1 MIDTII
7 FDADGVILDSEKL
20 WDKGQEEFLKRRGFR
35 YHRDQLKHLMTS
47 TSPAEG
53 VLVMQKH
60 YGFTGDPGLLARE
73 RIEIVRS
80 LFENELTLMEGFLDF
95 FNSIKTSHKTC
106 IATSLDQELLTLADT
121 RLGLAGLFGRNIFTI
136 AQVGHKGK
144 PDPAIF
150 LYAAQKMGSRPEQCL
165 VIEDSPYGITAAKR
179 AGMKCIGLATT
190 YDRSMLKE
198 ADQVFGSFSEIEADG
213 NFCCPAMN
221 GTSLSGAGR
230 R

>member
-20 WDKGQEEFLKRRGFR
+20 WDKGQEEFLKKRGFK
-35 YHRDQLKHLMTS
+35 YDRDKLKHLMTS

-60 YGFTGDPGLLARE
+60 YGFTGDPAILARE

-80 LFENELTLMEGFLDF
+80 LFESELTLMEGFLPYY
-95 FNSIKTSHKTC
+95 NSIKNTHKTC
-106 IATSLDQELLTLADT
+106 IATSLDNELLAIADR
-121 RLGLAGLFGRNIFTI
+121 RLGLAGLFGTNIFTI

-150 LYAAQKMGSRPEQCL
+150 LYAAQKMMSVPSRCL

-179 AGMKCIGLATT
+179 AGMRCIGLATT
-190 YDRSMLKE
+190 YGREMLSE
-198 ADQVFGSFSEIEADG
+198 ADVVVQSFDQIIIQ
-213 NFCCPAMN
+213 N
-221 GTSLSGAGR
+221 
-230 R
+230 

>member
-20 WDKGQEEFLKRRGFR
+20 WDKGQEEFLKRRGFK
-35 YHRDQLKHLMTS
+35 YERDKLKHLMTS

-60 YGFTGDPGLLARE
+60 YGFTGDPEVLARE

-80 LFENELTLMEGFLDF
+80 LFETELSLMPGFLVF
-95 FNSIKTSHKTC
+95 FNSIKFSHKTC
-106 IATSLDQELLTLADT
+106 IATSLDEELLSIADR
-121 RLGLAGLFGRNIFTI
+121 RLGLSGFFGPNIFTI

-150 LYAAQKMGSRPEQCL
+150 LYAAQQVGSRPEQCL

-179 AGMKCIGLATT
+179 AGMRCIGLATT
-190 YDRSMLKE
+190 YGSEMLAE
-198 ADQVFGSFSEIEADG
+198 ADAVVQSFGQIIIQ
-213 NFCCPAMN
+213 N
-221 GTSLSGAGR
+221 
-230 R
+230 

>member
-20 WDKGQEEFLKRRGFR
+20 WDKGQEEFLQRRGFK

-60 YGFTGDPGLLARE
+60 YGFTGDPGLLGRE

-80 LFENELTLMEGFLDF
+80 LFESELTLMEGFLDF
-95 FNSIKTSHKTC
+95 FNSIKISHKTC
-106 IATSLDQELLTLADT
+106 IATSLDEELLSIADR
-121 RLGLAGLFGRNIFTI
+121 RLGLVGFFGPNIFTI

-144 PDPAIF
+144 PDPAVF

-179 AGMKCIGLATT
+179 AGMRCLGLATT
-190 YDRSMLKE
+190 YDRSRLTE
-198 ADQVFGSFSEIEADG
+198 ADQVVGSFSEIEAGDLS
-213 NFCCPAMN
+213 CCPAMG
-221 GTSLSGAGR
+221 GTSCSGAGQR
-230 R
+230 

>member
-20 WDKGQEEFLKRRGFR
+20 WDKGQEEFLKRRGFK
-35 YHRDQLKHLMTS
+35 YERDKLKHLMTS

-60 YGFTGDPGLLARE
+60 YGFTGDPEVLARE
-73 RIEIVRS
+73 RIEIVKS
-80 LFENELTLMEGFLDF
+80 LFENELSLMDGFLDF
-95 FNSIKTSHKTC
+95 FNSIKLSHKTC
-106 IATSLDQELLTLADT
+106 IATSLDQELLSIADR
-121 RLGLAGLFGRNIFTI
+121 RLGLSGFFGPNIFTI

-150 LYAAQKMGSRPEQCL
+150 LYAAQQLGSRQDQCL

-179 AGMKCIGLATT
+179 AGMRCLGLATT
-190 YDRSMLKE
+190 YGSEMLAE
-198 ADQVFGSFSEIEADG
+198 ADVVVQSFGQIILQ
-213 NFCCPAMN
+213 N
-221 GTSLSGAGR
+221 
-230 R
+230 

>member
-20 WDKGQEEFLKRRGFR
+20 WDKGQEEFLKRRGFE
-35 YHRDQLKHLMTS
+35 YHRDKLKHLMTS

-60 YGFTGDPGLLARE
+60 YGFTGDPDVLARE

-80 LFENELTLMEGFLDF
+80 LFETELAMMEGFF
-95 FNSIKTSHKTC
+95 EYFSSIKNTHKTC
-106 IATSLDQELLTLADT
+106 IATSLDNELLAIADNK
-121 RLGLAGLFGRNIFTI
+121 LGLAGLFGPYIFTI
-136 AQVGHKGK
+136 AQVGHRGK

-150 LYAAQKMGSRPEQCL
+150 LYAAQQLGSRPEQCL

-179 AGMKCIGLATT
+179 AGMRCIGLATT
-190 YDRSMLKE
+190 YGQEMLSQ
-198 ADQVFGSFSEIEADG
+198 ADVVVQRFDQIT
-213 NFCCPAMN
+213 NQY
-221 GTSLSGAGR
+221 
-230 R
+230 

>member
-20 WDKGQEEFLKRRGFR
+20 WDKGQEEFLERRGFK
-35 YHRDQLKHLMTS
+35 YHRDKLKHLMTS

-60 YGFTGDPGLLARE
+60 YGFTGDPDVLARE

-80 LFENELTLMEGFLDF
+80 LFETELAMVDGFLEY
-95 FNSIKTSHKTC
+95 FNSIKTAHKTC
-106 IATSLDQELLTLADT
+106 IATSLDNELLVIADNK
-121 RLGLAGLFGRNIFTI
+121 LGLAGLFGSNIFTI

-150 LYAAQKMGSRPEQCL
+150 LFAAQQLGSRPEQCL

-179 AGMKCIGLATT
+179 AGMRCIGLATT
-190 YDRSMLKE
+190 YGQEMLSE
-198 ADQVFGSFSEIEADG
+198 ADVVVQRFDQIT
-213 NFCCPAMN
+213 NQN
-221 GTSLSGAGR
+221 
-230 R
+230 

>member
-20 WDKGQEEFLKRRGFR
+20 WDRGQEEFLKRRGFK
-35 YHRDQLKHLMTS
+35 YERDKLKHLMTS

-73 RIEIVRS
+73 RIEIVRN
-80 LFENELTLMEGFLDF
+80 LFQNELTLMTGFLEY
-95 FNSIKTSHKTC
+95 FNSIKNTHKTC
-106 IATSLDQELLTLADT
+106 IATSLDNELLTIADC
-121 RLGLAGLFGRNIFTI
+121 RLDLAGLFGPNIYTI

-150 LYAAQKMGSRPEQCL
+150 LYAAQQLGSRPGQCL

-179 AGMKCIGLATT
+179 AGMRCIGLATT
-190 YDRSMLKE
+190 YCGEMLAE
-198 ADQVFGSFSEIEADG
+198 ADAVVQSFDQI
-213 NFCCPAMN
+213 
-221 GTSLSGAGR
+221 R
-230 R
+230 KIV

>member
-1 MIDTII
+1 MIEAII

-35 YHRDQLKHLMTS
+35 YDRDKLKHLMTS

-73 RIEIVRS
+73 RIEIVRG
-80 LFENELTLMEGFLDF
+80 LFETELSLMPGFLDF
-95 FNSIKTSHKTC
+95 FNSIKSTYKTC
-106 IATSLDQELLTLADT
+106 IATSLDQELLSIADR
-121 RLGLAGLFGRNIFTI
+121 RLGLSGFFGPNIFTI

-150 LYAAQKMGSRPEQCL
+150 LYAAQQVGSRPEQCL

-190 YDRSMLKE
+190 YGSEMLAE
-198 ADQVFGSFSEIEADG
+198 ADAVVQSFGQIPG
-213 NFCCPAMN
+213 IV
-221 GTSLSGAGR
+221 
-230 R
+230 